1 MITSFPD
8 YNQQATFRWVPW
20 HINCR
25 KGWQRP
31 MAWLRLGVR
40 GLVLSYGLGLE
51 PDERA
56 VLRLGQLLLS
66 RPETLEERDAR
77 EEAESEALFMEHE
90 ANRYTEWGY

>member
-20 HINCR
+20 HCNFR

-31 MAWLRLGVR
+31 MAWLHLGAR

-51 PDERA
+51 REERSI
-56 VLRLGQLLLS
+56 LRLGQWLLS
-66 RPETLEERDAR
+66 RPETLEEREER
-77 EEAESEALFMEHE
+77 KEGEAEAAFMEHE
-90 ANRYTEWGY
+90 ANRYCEWSY